1 MTPKAH
7 DRDWLVNL
15 FRHASE
21 CPGRKANNGHVP
33 SRAETPNRISA
44 CRHRQKN
51 VSGLDWKAKIEDI
64 RALHA
69 PAEGARSRLACQ
81 PVSARRRCA
90 MTDTLSLLLAHFLMA
105 FIAIRIL
112 NSPDIDV
119 EPDFDRRH
127 FKTVGPRA

>member
-1 MTPKAH
+1 
-7 DRDWLVNL
+7 
-15 FRHASE
+15 
-21 CPGRKANNGHVP
+21 
-33 SRAETPNRISA
+33 
-44 CRHRQKN
+44 
-51 VSGLDWKAKIEDI
+51 
-64 RALHA
+64 
-69 PAEGARSRLACQ
+69 
-81 PVSARRRCA
+81 